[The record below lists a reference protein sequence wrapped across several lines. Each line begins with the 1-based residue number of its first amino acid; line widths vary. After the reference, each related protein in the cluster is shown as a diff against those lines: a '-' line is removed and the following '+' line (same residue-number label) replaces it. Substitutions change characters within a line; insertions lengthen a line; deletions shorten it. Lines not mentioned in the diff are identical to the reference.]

1 MGHFALTCPFELS
14 NEAFET
20 TTAIVL
26 GYPVPHARFLRTHV
40 QQYPDM
46 DNWADRALNSSA
58 HASNTR
64 RTTHDRIAQELAHI
78 ATQAGIPAT
87 SIEHNIP
94 YLDEISHKR
103 ADLMTLTGGII
114 SDNSLYGLSS
124 RYTRL
129 IMDVRLGHVFT
140 TESHHVKE
148 HTLREM
154 ERDKRRKYTDG
165 YLRQGYAFAPMV
177 ANTWGQMGPD
187 LLRFLWALANY
198 AAHQQTELL
207 PIRDR
212 VSAPRSGDDDETRQ
226 RSAKILRGRLY
237 HDYRLR
243 MLTVIYESVAE
254 RVFGRTFGLVNNPL
268 YRQWSHS
275 HEVWSPVLHNLP

>member
-1 MGHFALTCPFELS
+1 
-14 NEAFET
+14 
-20 TTAIVL
+20 
-26 GYPVPHARFLRTHV
+26 
-40 QQYPDM
+40 
-46 DNWADRALNSSA
+46 
-58 HASNTR
+58 
-64 RTTHDRIAQELAHI
+64 
-78 ATQAGIPAT
+78 
-87 SIEHNIP
+87 
-94 YLDEISHKR
+94 
-103 ADLMTLTGGII
+103 
-114 SDNSLYGLSS
+114 
-124 RYTRL
+124 
-129 IMDVRLGHVFT
+129 
-140 TESHHVKE
+140 
-148 HTLREM
+148 
-154 ERDKRRKYTDG
+154 
-165 YLRQGYAFAPMV
+165 MV

-212 VSAPRSGDDDETRQ
+212 VTPPRSGDDDETRQ

-275 HEVWSPVLHNLP
+275 QREVWAPVIHNLP